1 MKWRSRAQFAAY
13 GKYAAEQQIVAAY
26 QEVFGR
32 EGEAVELVLSDLA
45 AHTGFYRV
53 EPPNG
58 DLSAYQAGYSN
69 GLRAAFGR
77 LFQFLSLS
85 DEQLRALEEAARREA
100 SAEQE
105 GLI

>member
-1 MKWRSRAQFAAY
+1 MKWRSKAQYAAY
-13 GKYAAEQQIVAAY
+13 GQYSAEQQLVAAY
-26 QEVFGR
+26 GEVFGKQT
-32 EGEAVELVLSDLA
+32 EAVELVLSDLA

-53 EPPNG
+53 EPPSG